1 MSDASL
7 AAAVGFAVYAGVLTF
22 FSPCA
27 YALLPGYVGFYVQQT
42 GGEATLA
49 GSLARGLTAGAGV
62 FLVLGIFLGATFV
75 VGQLAADAL
84 RILEPAVGV
93 ALIVLGALI
102 VLDRAPTLSIR
113 LPERRTGVLGFGA
126 FGAGYAAASA
136 GCVAPILLAVGGLG
150 LSLSGAGGALVGG
163 AYVATVSALMVAVT
177 VAAGTGL
184 SAGGGWVSAHR
195 NRLERVAG
203 VVIVLAGVGQ
213 LYVAYAVEYAL

>member
-1 MSDASL
+1 MSDVSL
-7 AAAVGFAVYAGVLTF
+7 AAGVGFAVYAGILTF

-27 YALLPGYVGFYVQQT
+27 YALLPGYVGFYVRRT
-42 GGEATLA
+42 DGEATLA
-49 GSLARGLTAGAGV
+49 GSVGRGLAAGAGV
-62 FLVLGIFLGATFV
+62 LLTLGLFLGATFV

-84 RILEPAVGV
+84 RVVEPVVGV
-93 ALIVLGALI
+93 ALIVLGLLI

-113 LPERRTGVLGFGA
+113 LPERRTGVLGFGI

-150 LSLSGAGGALVGG
+150 LSLSGTGGLVVVG
-163 AYVATVSALMVAVT
+163 AYVATVSALMIAVT

-184 SAGGGWVSAHR
+184 SAGSGWVSANR
-195 NRLERVAG
+195 DRLERAAG

-213 LYVAYAVEYAL
+213 LYVAYAVEYTL

>member
-27 YALLPGYVGFYVQQT
+27 YALLPGYVGFYVNRT
-42 GGEATLA
+42 GGEATLT
-49 GSLARGLTAGAGV
+49 GSLARGLVAAAGV
-62 FLVLGIFLGATFV
+62 VVVLGTFLGATFV

-93 ALIVLGALI
+93 ALILLGAL
-102 VLDRAPTLSIR
+102 VLFDRAPTLSVR
-113 LPERRTGVLGFGA
+113 LPERRTGILGFGA

-136 GCVAPILLAVGGLG
+136 GCVAPIMLAVGGLG
-150 LSLSGAGGALVGG
+150 LSLSGAGGATVIG
-163 AYVATVSALMVAVT
+163 AYVATVAALMVAVT

-184 SAGGGWVSAHR
+184 SAGGGWVSANR
-195 NRLERVAG
+195 NRLEQAAG
-203 VVIVLAGVGQ
+203 VVMILAGAGQ
-213 LYVAYAVEYAL
+213 LYVAYAVEYTL